1 MRPWQFAAAIGAAL
15 VLPLAALAQDAAPKV
30 VGYLGTQSSE
40 AFAERVRAIVQGLA
54 ETGQV
59 EGRDVT
65 IEYRW
70 ANGNFDKLPALAS
83 ELVKRQ
89 PAVIVTTGSITAARA
104 ARAATTSIPIV
115 FEITA
120 DPVEAGLVKS
130 LTEPNGNLTGV
141 VSLDGGIA
149 ALRELAPA
157 AARIGV
163 LINPAGEAAA
173 SGWNQAQ
180 AAARILGVRLQ
191 GLLATNEREFDA
203 AFATLQRTGAGA
215 LAITADPVFTE
226 KSEQLAAL
234 TLRYKL
240 PAVHESRRFAA
251 AGGLLSYA
259 GNTLESHRLAGI
271 YAGRLLK
278 GEKPAELP
286 IQRAS
291 KGELVINLKTAK
303 ALGLDIP
310 EKLLA
315 LATQVVE

>member
-1 MRPWQFAAAIGAAL
+1 MRRWQFAVAMGAAL
-15 VLPLAALAQDAAPKV
+15 VQPLAAFAQEAAPKV
-30 VGYLGTQSSE
+30 VAYLGAQSPE
-40 AFAERVRAIVQGLA
+40 PLAERVRAFVQGLA
-54 ETGQV
+54 ETGHV

-70 ANGNFDKLPALAS
+70 AHGNSDKLPALAS
-83 ELVKRQ
+83 ELVRRQ
-89 PAVIVTTGSITAARA
+89 PAVIATAGSLAAARA
-104 ARAATTSIPIV
+104 AKAATTSIPIV
-115 FEITA
+115 FEIA
-120 DPVEAGLVKS
+120 AEPVEAGLVKS

-149 ALRELAPA
+149 ALRELTPR

-163 LINPAGEAAA
+163 LINPAGNAAG
-173 SGWNQAQ
+173 GWSQAQ

-203 AFATLQRTGAGA
+203 AFDTLRRSGAGA
-215 LAITADPVFTE
+215 LAISADPVFTA

-234 TLRYKL
+234 TLRHKL
-240 PAVHESRRFAA
+240 PAVHESRRFTA
-251 AGGLLSYA
+251 AGGLLSYI

-278 GEKPAELP
+278 GEKPTELP
-286 IQRAS
+286 IQTAS
-291 KGELVINLKTAK
+291 KGELVINLTTAK

-315 LATQVVE
+315 LATEVIE

>member
-1 MRPWQFAAAIGAAL
+1 MRRWQFAAAMGAAL
-15 VLPLAALAQDAAPKV
+15 VQPLAAFAQEAAPKV
-30 VGYLGTQSSE
+30 VAYLGAQSPE
-40 AFAERVRAIVQGLA
+40 PLAERVRAFVQGLA
-54 ETGQV
+54 ETGHV

-70 ANGNFDKLPALAS
+70 AHGNSDKLPALAS
-83 ELVKRQ
+83 ELVRRQ
-89 PAVIVTTGSITAARA
+89 PAVIATAGSLAAARA
-104 ARAATTSIPIV
+104 AKAATTSIPIV
-115 FEITA
+115 FEIA
-120 DPVEAGLVKS
+120 AEPVEAGLVKS

-149 ALRELAPA
+149 ALRELTPR

-163 LINPAGEAAA
+163 LINPAGNAAG
-173 SGWNQAQ
+173 GWSQAQ

-191 GLLATNEREFDA
+191 GLLATNEREFDS
-203 AFATLQRTGAGA
+203 AFDTLRRSGAGA
-215 LAITADPVFTE
+215 LAISADPVFTA

-234 TLRYKL
+234 TLRHKL
-240 PAVHESRRFAA
+240 PAVHESRRFTA
-251 AGGLLSYA
+251 AGGLLSYT

-278 GEKPAELP
+278 GEKPTELP
-286 IQRAS
+286 IQTAS

-315 LATQVVE
+315 LAAEVIE

>member
-1 MRPWQFAAAIGAAL
+1 
-15 VLPLAALAQDAAPKV
+15 
-30 VGYLGTQSSE
+30 
-40 AFAERVRAIVQGLA
+40 VRAFVQGLS

-70 ANGNFDKLPALAS
+70 AQGNSDKLPALAS
-83 ELVKRQ
+83 ELVRRQ
-89 PAVIVTTGSITAARA
+89 PAVIATAGSLAAARA
-104 ARAATTSIPIV
+104 AKAATTSIPIV
-115 FEITA
+115 FEIA
-120 DPVEAGLVKS
+120 AEPVEAGLVKS

-149 ALRELAPA
+149 ALRELTPR

-163 LINPAGEAAA
+163 LINPAGNAAG
-173 SGWNQAQ
+173 GWSQAQ

-203 AFATLQRTGAGA
+203 AFDTLRRSGAGA
-215 LAITADPVFTE
+215 LAISADPVFTA

-234 TLRYKL
+234 TLRHKL
-240 PAVHESRRFAA
+240 PAVHESRRFTA
-251 AGGLLSYA
+251 AGGLLSYI

-286 IQRAS
+286 IQTAS
-291 KGELVINLKTAK
+291 KGELVINLRTAK

-315 LATQVVE
+315 LAAEVIE

>member
-1 MRPWQFAAAIGAAL
+1 MRRWQFAAAMGAAL
-15 VLPLAALAQDAAPKV
+15 VQPLAAFAQEAAPKV
-30 VGYLGTQSSE
+30 VGYLGAQSPE
-40 AFAERVRAIVQGLA
+40 PLAERVRAFVQGLA

-70 ANGNFDKLPALAS
+70 AQGNSDKLPALAS
-83 ELVKRQ
+83 ELVRRQ
-89 PAVIVTTGSITAARA
+89 PAVIATAGSLAAARA
-104 ARAATTSIPIV
+104 AKAATTSIPIV
-115 FEITA
+115 FEIA
-120 DPVEAGLVKS
+120 AEPVEAGLVKS

-149 ALRELAPA
+149 ALRELAPR

-163 LINPAGEAAA
+163 LINPAGNAAG
-173 SGWNQAQ
+173 GWSQAQ

-203 AFATLQRTGAGA
+203 AFDTLRRSGAGA
-215 LAITADPVFTE
+215 LAISADPVFTA

-234 TLRYKL
+234 TLRHKL
-240 PAVHESRRFAA
+240 PAVHESRRFTA
-251 AGGLLSYA
+251 AGGLLSYI

-286 IQRAS
+286 IQTAS
-291 KGELVINLKTAK
+291 KGELVINLRTAK

-315 LATQVVE
+315 LAAEVIE

>member
-1 MRPWQFAAAIGAAL
+1 MGAAL
-15 VLPLAALAQDAAPKV
+15 VLPLAAFAQEAAPKV
-30 VGYLGTQSSE
+30 VAYLGAQSPE
-40 AFAERVRAIVQGLA
+40 PLAERVRAFVQGLA
-54 ETGQV
+54 ESGQI

-70 ANGNFDKLPALAS
+70 AHGNSDKLPALAS
-83 ELVKRQ
+83 ELVRRQ
-89 PAVIVTTGSITAARA
+89 PAVIATAGSLAAARA
-104 ARAATTSIPIV
+104 AKAATASIPIV
-115 FEITA
+115 FEIA
-120 DPVEAGLVKS
+120 AEPVEAGLVKS

-163 LINPAGEAAA
+163 LINPAGNAAA

-180 AAARILGVRLQ
+180 TAARILGIRLQ

-203 AFATLQRTGAGA
+203 AFYTLQRTGAGA
-215 LAITADPVFTE
+215 LAISADPVFIA

-234 TLRYKL
+234 TLRHKL
-240 PAVHESRRFAA
+240 PAVHVSRRFTA
-251 AGGLLSYA
+251 AGGLLSYIE
-259 GNTLESHRLAGI
+259 NTLESPRLAGI

-303 ALGLDIP
+303 TLGLDIP

-315 LATQVVE
+315 LGAEVIE

>member
-1 MRPWQFAAAIGAAL
+1 MRRWQFAAAMGAAL
-15 VLPLAALAQDAAPKV
+15 VQPLAAFAQEATPKV
-30 VGYLGTQSSE
+30 VAYLGAQSPE
-40 AFAERVRAIVQGLA
+40 PLAERVRAFVQGLA
-54 ETGQV
+54 ETGHV

-70 ANGNFDKLPALAS
+70 AHGNSDKLPALAS
-83 ELVKRQ
+83 ELVRRQ
-89 PAVIVTTGSITAARA
+89 PAVIATAGSLAAARA
-104 ARAATTSIPIV
+104 AKAATTSIPIV
-115 FEITA
+115 FEIA
-120 DPVEAGLVKS
+120 AEPVEAGLVKS

-149 ALRELAPA
+149 ALRELTPR

-163 LINPAGEAAA
+163 LINPAGNAAG
-173 SGWNQAQ
+173 GWSQAQ

-203 AFATLQRTGAGA
+203 AFDTLRRSGAGA
-215 LAITADPVFTE
+215 LAISADPVFTA

-234 TLRYKL
+234 TLRHKL
-240 PAVHESRRFAA
+240 PAVHESRRFTAS
-251 AGGLLSYA
+251 GGLLSYI

-278 GEKPAELP
+278 GEKPTELP
-286 IQRAS
+286 IQTAS

-315 LATQVVE
+315 LAAEVIE

>member
-1 MRPWQFAAAIGAAL
+1 MRRWQFAAAIGMAL
-15 VLPLAALAQDAAPKV
+15 VLPLAAFAQEATPKV
-30 VGYLGTQSSE
+30 VAYLGAQSPE
-40 AFAERVRAIVQGLA
+40 PLAERVRAFVQGLA

-70 ANGNFDKLPALAS
+70 AQGNSDKLPALAS
-83 ELVKRQ
+83 ELVRRQ
-89 PAVIVTTGSITAARA
+89 PAVIATAGSLAAARA
-104 ARAATTSIPIV
+104 AKAATTSIPIV
-115 FEITA
+115 FETA
-120 DPVEAGLVKS
+120 AEPIEAGLVKS

-149 ALRELAPA
+149 ALRELTPR

-163 LINPAGEAAA
+163 LINPAGNAAG
-173 SGWNQAQ
+173 GWSQAQ

-203 AFATLQRTGAGA
+203 AFDTLRRSGAGA
-215 LAITADPVFTE
+215 LAISADPVFTA

-234 TLRYKL
+234 TLRHKL
-240 PAVHESRRFAA
+240 PAVHESRRFTA
-251 AGGLLSYA
+251 AGGLLSYI

-286 IQRAS
+286 IQTAS
-291 KGELVINLKTAK
+291 KGELVINLRTAK
-303 ALGLDIP
+303 AFGLDIP

-315 LATQVVE
+315 LAAEVIE

>member
-1 MRPWQFAAAIGAAL
+1 MGAAL
-15 VLPLAALAQDAAPKV
+15 VQPLAAFAQEAAPKV
-30 VGYLGTQSSE
+30 VAYLGAQSPE
-40 AFAERVRAIVQGLA
+40 PLAERVRAFVQGLA
-54 ETGQV
+54 ETGHV

-70 ANGNFDKLPALAS
+70 AHGNSDKLPALAS
-83 ELVKRQ
+83 ELVRRQ
-89 PAVIVTTGSITAARA
+89 PAVIATAGSLAAARA
-104 ARAATTSIPIV
+104 AKAATTSIPIV
-115 FEITA
+115 FEIA
-120 DPVEAGLVKS
+120 AEPVEAGLVKS

-149 ALRELAPA
+149 ALRELTPR

-163 LINPAGEAAA
+163 LINPAGNAAG
-173 SGWNQAQ
+173 GWSQAQ

-203 AFATLQRTGAGA
+203 AFDTLRRSGAGA
-215 LAITADPVFTE
+215 LAISADPVFTA

-234 TLRYKL
+234 TLRHKL
-240 PAVHESRRFAA
+240 PAVHESRRFTAS
-251 AGGLLSYA
+251 GGLLSYI

-278 GEKPAELP
+278 GEKPTELP
-286 IQRAS
+286 IQTAS

-315 LATQVVE
+315 LAAEVIE